1 MSYRAFKDQQGR
13 EWEVWEVIPVAV
25 ERRERDTPESVPV
38 ERRHHSG
45 EHRISLRTE
54 LRAGWLAFQSRH
66 ERRRLGPTP
75 EGWADMSDAELED
88 LLQKAVLTGSARRL
102 IE

>member
-13 EWEVWEVIPVAV
+13 EWEVWEVIPTAV

-38 ERRHHSG
+38 ERRQRNEPRVSMP
-45 EHRISLRTE
+45 TA

-88 LLQKAVLTGSARRL
+88 LLGKAVLTGSARRL

>member
-13 EWEVWEVIPVAV
+13 EWEVWEVIPGSV

-38 ERRHHSG
+38 ERRHRD
-45 EHRISLRTE
+45 EPRISMPTQ

-66 ERRRLGPTP
+66 ERRRLGSPP